1 MRRWGIVP
9 EGDEPEIPAIPIGR
23 LTYRKQQSI
32 LIGRRLVQEWEEP
45 FLTDEQR
52 EEYATE
58 VRKKSR
64 GRASASR
71 RARDDQVQGQV
82 VIAEEG
88 AHAQED
94 FAGLT
99 ARVARVE
106 RRQGRMMRL
115 LKSMAEKMGCTSADV
130 ALGNLSPEE

>member
-1 MRRWGIVP
+1 M
-9 EGDEPEIPAIPIGR
+9 
-23 LTYRKQQSI
+23 
-32 LIGRRLVQEWEEP
+32 
-45 FLTDEQR
+45 
-52 EEYATE
+52 
-58 VRKKSR
+58 
-64 GRASASR
+64 
-71 RARDDQVQGQV
+71 

-115 LKSMAEKMGCTSADV
+115 LKSMAEKMGCTSDDV